1 MSFVALLYLGVNL
14 TSVIAGVNL
23 TSVIAKTADRWVVEF
38 GWRVFLLESVVKLVS
53 SVRTG

>member
-1 MSFVALLYLGVNL
+1 MYFVALLYL
-14 TSVIAGVNL
+14 GVNL

-53 SVRTG
+53 SVRTE